1 MSEHDDE
8 DFAQDTLSQAVENQ
22 LEAGEP
28 AFVQAVLNKLAL
40 VGYEREAIIVL
51 MARVLADEI
60 DLMLT
65 NDIARATHAA
75 DLLCPHLGGFRRDV
89 LIEMC
94 FQLGAGGVSKFKRF
108 LAALESH
115 QWGKAA
121 DEMLDSKWS
130 QQTPARAQE
139 LAEVMR
145 GAE

>member
-1 MSEHDDE
+1 M
-8 DFAQDTLSQAVENQ
+8 TLRERIIRHEGYRVTPYRDS
-22 LEAGEP
+22 LGY
-28 AFVQAVLNKLAL
+28 LT
-40 VGYEREAIIVL
+40 VGVGRCIDKVPFS
-51 MARVLADEI
+51 ADEI

-115 QWGKAA
+115 QWDKAA